1 MRYLLDTNICIYL
14 INDRPASVRKR
25 LSVLDPG
32 DVGVSSITV
41 AELAYGVKKSRSP
54 RNLAALEG
62 FLLPLEVAP
71 FDLDAAMAYGSIR
84 ATLERKGLP
93 IGPLDLQIAAHAI
106 ALAVV
111 LVTNNQREFKR
122 VEGLRVENWI

>member
-14 INDRPASVRKR
+14 INDRPVSVRKR
-25 LSVLDPG
+25 LSSLDPG

-41 AELAYGVKKSRSP
+41 AELAYGVEKSKSP

-62 FLLPLEVAP
+62 FLLPLEIAP

>member
-25 LSVLDPG
+25 LLAREPG

-41 AELAYGVKKSRSP
+41 AELAYGVAKTNSR
-54 RNLAALEG
+54 RNRAALEG
-62 FLLPLEVAP
+62 FLLALEI
-71 FDLDAAMAYGSIR
+71 AAFGYEAALAYGEIR
-84 ATLERKGLP
+84 SAVERKGTP

-106 ALAVV
+106 ALDAI
-111 LVTNNQREFKR
+111 LVTNNQREFAR
-122 VEGLRVENWI
+122 VAGLRLENWV